1 MNSKLKRD
9 LLVVGLIIVT
19 IAAIAGTIYL
29 GNIMSPLILLIVY
42 LVGFNF
48 VLLPLFTNTY
58 YDMYEMQNPGWKSF
72 IPLYNATLTV
82 KPLWANLSYI
92 LVIINALVCVLVFNT
107 WIFESLGD
115 KMFFIIVDNIPLVLM
130 ITVSLYYVVSGIA
143 LATPLLQCK
152 ELYVEFFRDSDDIRT
167 GFARFLMNTGSV
179 TKYLEVVILMLPIF
193 RIVPMYIGFTRI
205 MELKRYNVSFIDFE

>member
-29 GNIMSPLILLIVY
+29 GNIMSPIILLFVY

-58 YDMYEMQNPGWKSF
+58 YDMYEIQNPGWKSF

-82 KPLWANLSYI
+82 KPLWANLSYVLI
-92 LVIINALVCVLVFNT
+92 LINAIVGVLIFNT
-107 WIFESLGD
+107 WVFESLGD
-115 KMFFIIVDNIPLVLM
+115 KMFFIITDGLPLVLM

-152 ELYVEFFRDSDDIRT
+152 DLYVEFFRDSDDIRT
-167 GFARFLMNTGSV
+167 GFARFLMNTGNF
-179 TKYLEVVILMLPIF
+179 TKYLEILILVLPIF
-193 RIVPMYIGFTRI
+193 RIVPMYVGFTRI
-205 MELKRYNVSFIDFE
+205 MELKRYNVTFTDFE

>member
-58 YDMYEMQNPGWKSF
+58 YDMYEMQNPGFKSF

-82 KPLWANLSYI
+82 KPLWANLSYVLI
-92 LVIINALVCVLVFNT
+92 LINALVCVLIFNT
-107 WIFESLGD
+107 WVFESLGD

-167 GFARFLMNTGSV
+167 GFARFLMNTGHV

>member
-1 MNSKLKRD
+1 MNSKLKKD

-19 IAAIAGTIYL
+19 IAAIAGTIFL

-58 YDMYEMQNPGWKSF
+58 YDMYGMQNPGWKSF

-82 KPLWANLSYI
+82 KPLWANLSYLLI
-92 LVIINALVCVLVFNT
+92 IINALVGVVIFNT
-107 WIFESLGD
+107 WIFEPLGD
-115 KMFFIIVDNIPLVLM
+115 KMFFIITDTLPLVLM
-130 ITVSLYYVVSGIA
+130 LTVTVYYVVSGIA

-167 GFARFLMNTGSV
+167 GFARFLMNTGCV

-205 MELKRYNVSFIDFE
+205 MELKRYNVSFDDFE